1 MKMNLAPEQSDTL
14 QTIKRSHGARWILA
28 VATEADRQVIYQHR
42 HEVYGRELR
51 QHGLN
56 PAGQLRDS
64 LDDWNVYLVVR
75 TEEQIAGFV
84 SITPPGRPS
93 YSIDKYFPRETLPF
107 SVDGKLFEV
116 RL

>member
-51 QHGLN
+51 YHGLK
-56 PAGQLRDS
+56 PAGQVRESMDGW
-64 LDDWNVYLVVR
+64 DVCLVVR
-75 TEEQIAGFV
+75 TEEPIAGFV
-84 SITPPGRPS
+84 SITPPGPPACS
-93 YSIDKYFPRETLPF
+93 FGKYFPRETLPF
-107 SVDGKLFEV
+107 SVDGKRFEV